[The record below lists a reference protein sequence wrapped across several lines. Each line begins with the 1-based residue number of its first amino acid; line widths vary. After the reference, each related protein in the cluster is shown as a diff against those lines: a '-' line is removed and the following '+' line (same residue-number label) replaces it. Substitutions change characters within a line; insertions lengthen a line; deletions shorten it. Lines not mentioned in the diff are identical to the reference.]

1 MIHCSTVESFSSPPN
16 NGLLVLEV
24 KGFVTLEE
32 LDLRLHLTPM
42 SFVLVKILRFGF
54 GKEEDKKKMR
64 KMARGK

>member
-1 MIHCSTVESFSSPPN
+1 MESFSSPPN

-24 KGFVTLEE
+24 KSFVTLEE

-54 GKEEDKKKMR
+54 GKEEDKKKM
-64 KMARGK
+64 